1 MSLDKH
7 QTPVLQL
14 DNTAMRVLMAG
25 PENGI
30 LLVSDSTSIGET
42 PLFMQV
48 LISPPH
54 SISTCVKCI
63 KDKLYL

>member
-1 MSLDKH
+1 
-7 QTPVLQL
+7 
-14 DNTAMRVLMAG
+14 MRVLMAG